1 MPNTETVDQVPGTPD
16 LPVNAAPSGSS
27 QRAMAL
33 LLVAHAPFVMLYYW
47 HLFAVPP
54 YRFFPLALIAFVF
67 LFVRRRNPA
76 VERWNWFARF
86 LLFCDVLCLSA
97 SLILALPW
105 LAVAGMMLCLAAVC
119 MTSRAKGYTSSL
131 LSLAVIPLTTL
142 RVAGGFDLQV
152 LDWLRDKCFLSVSK
166 FCHRIDLIHYMKD
179 DSLFFAEKTFSSATL
194 TRSAE
199 ALFLTLCLAAI
210 IAAYRRRSF
219 LHSALVVICGGVIA
233 ASLTLIRAVAVLW
246 LWNKYSVDLAMG
258 PAGIVTDVFLVVIAA
273 ACLVSA
279 DALLNVL
286 SAFVPDIKRMGPV
299 ELFWNPFIYLWNRW
313 AASAMPNPFPSET
326 PLVPLFPRAT
336 AVFATVLVISL
347 IGQIADL
354 LLKRVV

>member
-1 MPNTETVDQVPGTPD
+1 
-16 LPVNAAPSGSS
+16 
-27 QRAMAL
+27 MAL
-33 LLVAHAPFVMLYYW
+33 LLLAHAPFVMLYYW
-47 HLFAVPP
+47 HLFAVPA
-54 YRFFPLALIAFVF
+54 YRFFPLALIAFAY
-67 LFVRRRNPA
+67 LFVRRRNSA

-131 LSLAVIPLTTL
+131 LSLVVIPLTTL
-142 RVAGGFDLQV
+142 RVAGGFDLQA
-152 LDWLRDKCFLSVSK
+152 LDWLREKCFLSVSK
-166 FCHRIDLIHYMKD
+166 FCHRIDLIHYMKGD
-179 DSLFFAEKTFSSATL
+179 TLFFEEKTFSSATL

-210 IAAYRRRSF
+210 IAAYQRRSF
-219 LHSALVVICGGVIA
+219 LHAVLVVICGGVIA
-233 ASLTLIRAVAVLW
+233 ATLTLVRAVAVVW
-246 LWNKYSVDLAMG
+246 LWNQYSIDLAMG
-258 PAGIVTDVFLVVIAA
+258 PAGIVTDVLLVVIAA
-273 ACLVSA
+273 ACLLSA

-313 AASAMPNPFPSET
+313 MASAMPNPFPSET

-336 AVFATVLVISL
+336 AVFAVILVISL
-347 IGQIADL
+347 MGQIADL